1 MDFLKILTDARESM
15 KKNILI
21 VDDDKDIIDLLKLFL
36 EMENFFVVEA
46 SNGEVAL
53 KCLEENHIDLA
64 IVDIMMPKMDGYQLI
79 KKIRETLQFPIL
91 ILSAKSQEVDKI
103 IGLGIGADD
112 FITKPFSALEII
124 ARVQAHLRR
133 SYEFNDK
140 AVKGKEKQI
149 HMGDLVLDH
158 HSCTL
163 YKSSETITLSA
174 TEYKILTLFMKEPG
188 RIFTKKQ
195 IFENVW
201 SDYYCADDNTI
212 MVHISRL
219 REKLEDSPKN
229 PVYIKTIR
237 GLGYRFARKEELYE
251 K

>member
-1 MDFLKILTDARESM
+1 M

-53 KCLEENHIDLA
+53 KCLEENHINLA

-174 TEYKILTLFMKEPG
+174 TEYKILTLFMEEPG

-195 IFENVW
+195 IFESVW

>member
-1 MDFLKILTDARESM
+1 M

-46 SNGEVAL
+46 LNGEVAL

-140 AVKGKEKQI
+140 AIEGKEKQI

-158 HSCTL
+158 HSCTI
-163 YKSSETITLSA
+163 YKSSESISLSA
-174 TEYKILTLFMKEPG
+174 TEYKILTLFMEEPG

>member
-1 MDFLKILTDARESM
+1 M

-36 EMENFFVVEA
+36 EMESFFVVEA

-140 AVKGKEKQI
+140 AVEGKEKQI

-158 HSCTL
+158 HSCIL
-163 YKSSETITLSA
+163 YKSSESISLSA
-174 TEYKILTLFMKEPG
+174 TEYKILALFMEEPG

-195 IFENVW
+195 IFESVW

>member
-1 MDFLKILTDARESM
+1 M

-133 SYEFNDK
+133 SYEFNKK
-140 AVKGKEKQI
+140 AIEGKEKQI

-163 YKSSETITLSA
+163 YKSSESITLSA

-188 RIFTKKQ
+188 RMFTKKQ

-237 GLGYRFARKEELYE
+237 GLGYRFASANIS
-251 K
+251 

>member
-1 MDFLKILTDARESM
+1 M

-46 SNGEVAL
+46 LNGEVAL

-91 ILSAKSQEVDKI
+91 ILSAKSQEVDKV

-140 AVKGKEKQI
+140 AVEGKEKQI

-163 YKSSETITLSA
+163 YKSSESVSLSA
-174 TEYKILTLFMKEPG
+174 TEYKILTLFMEEPG

-195 IFENVW
+195 IFESVW

>member
-1 MDFLKILTDARESM
+1 M
-15 KKNILI
+15 KKSILI

-133 SYEFNDK
+133 SYEFNDR
-140 AVKGKEKQI
+140 AVEGKEKQI

-163 YKSSETITLSA
+163 YKSSESISLSA
-174 TEYKILTLFMKEPG
+174 TEYKILTLFMEEPG

-201 SDYYCADDNTI
+201 SDYYYADDNTI

>member
-1 MDFLKILTDARESM
+1 M

-140 AVKGKEKQI
+140 AIEGKEKQI

-174 TEYKILTLFMKEPG
+174 TEYKILTLFMGEPG

>member
-1 MDFLKILTDARESM
+1 MKIPTDARESM

-140 AVKGKEKQI
+140 AVEGKEKQI

-163 YKSSETITLSA
+163 YKSSESISLSA
-174 TEYKILTLFMKEPG
+174 TEYKILALFMEEPG

-195 IFENVW
+195 IFESVW

>member
-1 MDFLKILTDARESM
+1 M
-15 KKNILI
+15 KKSILI

-140 AVKGKEKQI
+140 AVEGKEKQI

-158 HSCTL
+158 HSCIL
-163 YKSSETITLSA
+163 YKSSESISLSA
-174 TEYKILTLFMKEPG
+174 TEYKILALFMEEPG

-195 IFENVW
+195 IFESVW

-237 GLGYRFARKEELYE
+237 GLGYRFAKKEELYE

>member
-1 MDFLKILTDARESM
+1 M

-46 SNGEVAL
+46 LNGEVAL

-140 AVKGKEKQI
+140 AVEGKEKQI

-174 TEYKILTLFMKEPG
+174 TEYKILTLFMGEPG

>member
-1 MDFLKILTDARESM
+1 M
-15 KKNILI
+15 KKSILI

-133 SYEFNDK
+133 SYEFNDR
-140 AVKGKEKQI
+140 AVEGKEKQI

-163 YKSSETITLSA
+163 YKSSESISLSA
-174 TEYKILTLFMKEPG
+174 TEYKILTLFMEEPG

>member
-1 MDFLKILTDARESM
+1 MFENSDRCEGEYE
-15 KKNILI
+15 KNILI

-46 SNGEVAL
+46 LNGEVAL

-91 ILSAKSQEVDKI
+91 ILSAKSQEVDKV

-140 AVKGKEKQI
+140 AVEGKEKQI

-163 YKSSETITLSA
+163 YKSSESVSLSA
-174 TEYKILTLFMKEPG
+174 TEYKILTLFMEEPG

-195 IFENVW
+195 IFESVW

>member
-1 MDFLKILTDARESM
+1 M

-140 AVKGKEKQI
+140 AVEGKEKQI

-163 YKSSETITLSA
+163 YKSSESISLSA
-174 TEYKILTLFMKEPG
+174 TEYKILALFMEEPG

-195 IFENVW
+195 IFESVW

>member
-1 MDFLKILTDARESM
+1 MKIPTDARESM

-140 AVKGKEKQI
+140 AVEGKEKQI

-163 YKSSETITLSA
+163 YKSSESISLSA
-174 TEYKILTLFMKEPG
+174 TEYKILTLFMGEPG

-237 GLGYRFARKEELYE
+237 GLGYRFARKEKLYE

>member
-1 MDFLKILTDARESM
+1 M

-46 SNGEVAL
+46 SNGDVAL

-140 AVKGKEKQI
+140 AIEGKEKQI

-158 HSCTL
+158 HSCTI
-163 YKSSETITLSA
+163 YKSSESITLSA

-195 IFENVW
+195 IFESVW

>member
-1 MDFLKILTDARESM
+1 MKIPTDARESM

-140 AVKGKEKQI
+140 AVEGKEKQI

-163 YKSSETITLSA
+163 YKSSESISLSA
-174 TEYKILTLFMKEPG
+174 TEYKILTLFMGEPG

>member
-1 MDFLKILTDARESM
+1 M

-53 KCLEENHIDLA
+53 KCLEENHIDLV

-133 SYEFNDK
+133 SYEFNDR
-140 AVKGKEKQI
+140 AVEGKEKQI

-163 YKSSETITLSA
+163 YKSSESISLSA
-174 TEYKILTLFMKEPG
+174 TEYKILTLFMEEPG

>member
-1 MDFLKILTDARESM
+1 M
-15 KKNILI
+15 KKSILI

-140 AVKGKEKQI
+140 AVEGKEKQI
-149 HMGDLVLDH
+149 NMGDLVLDH
-158 HSCTL
+158 HSCIL
-163 YKSSETITLSA
+163 YKSSESISLSA
-174 TEYKILTLFMKEPG
+174 TEYKILALFMEEPG

-195 IFENVW
+195 IFESVW

-237 GLGYRFARKEELYE
+237 GLGYRFAKKEELYE

>member
-1 MDFLKILTDARESM
+1 M

-140 AVKGKEKQI
+140 AVEGKEKQI

-174 TEYKILTLFMKEPG
+174 TEYKILTLFMEEPG

-195 IFENVW
+195 IFESVW

>member
-1 MDFLKILTDARESM
+1 M

-21 VDDDKDIIDLLKLFL
+21 VDDDKDIVDLLKLFL

-46 SNGEVAL
+46 SNGEGAL

-133 SYEFNDK
+133 SYEFNDR
-140 AVKGKEKQI
+140 AVEGKEKQI

-163 YKSSETITLSA
+163 YKSSESISLSA
-174 TEYKILTLFMKEPG
+174 TEYKILTLFMEEPG

-195 IFENVW
+195 IFESVW

-251 K
+251 T

>member
-1 MDFLKILTDARESM
+1 M

-46 SNGEVAL
+46 LNGEVAL

-133 SYEFNDK
+133 SYEFNDR
-140 AVKGKEKQI
+140 AVEGKEKQI

-163 YKSSETITLSA
+163 YKSSESISLSA
-174 TEYKILTLFMKEPG
+174 TEYKILTLFMEEPG

-219 REKLEDSPKN
+219 REKIEDSPKN

>member
-1 MDFLKILTDARESM
+1 M

-133 SYEFNDK
+133 SYEFNEK
-140 AVKGKEKQI
+140 AIEGKEKQI

-163 YKSSETITLSA
+163 YKSSESITLSA

-195 IFENVW
+195 IFESVW

-229 PVYIKTIR
+229 PVYIKTLR

>member
-1 MDFLKILTDARESM
+1 M

-140 AVKGKEKQI
+140 AVEGKEKQI

-163 YKSSETITLSA
+163 YKSSESISLSA
-174 TEYKILTLFMKEPG
+174 TEYKILTLFMEEPG

-195 IFENVW
+195 IFESVW

>member
-1 MDFLKILTDARESM
+1 MKILTDARESM

-140 AVKGKEKQI
+140 AVEGKEKQI

-163 YKSSETITLSA
+163 YKSSESISLSA
-174 TEYKILTLFMKEPG
+174 TEYKILTLFMGEPG

>member
-1 MDFLKILTDARESM
+1 M

-140 AVKGKEKQI
+140 AVEGKEKQI
-149 HMGDLVLDH
+149 HIGDLVLDH

-163 YKSSETITLSA
+163 YKSSESISLSA
-174 TEYKILTLFMKEPG
+174 TEYKILTLFMEEPG

-195 IFENVW
+195 IFESVW

>member
-1 MDFLKILTDARESM
+1 M

-79 KKIRETLQFPIL
+79 KKIRETLQLPIL

-140 AVKGKEKQI
+140 AVEGKEKQI

-163 YKSSETITLSA
+163 YKSSESISLSA
-174 TEYKILTLFMKEPG
+174 TEYKILTLFMEEPG

>member
-1 MDFLKILTDARESM
+1 MFENSDRCEGEYE
-15 KKNILI
+15 KNILI

-174 TEYKILTLFMKEPG
+174 TEYKILTLFMEEPG

-195 IFENVW
+195 IFESVW

>member
-1 MDFLKILTDARESM
+1 M

-36 EMENFFVVEA
+36 EMENFFVIEA

-140 AVKGKEKQI
+140 AVEDKEKQI

-174 TEYKILTLFMKEPG
+174 TEYKILTLFMGEPG

>member
-1 MDFLKILTDARESM
+1 M

-140 AVKGKEKQI
+140 AIEGKEKQI

-158 HSCTL
+158 HSCTI
-163 YKSSETITLSA
+163 YKSSESITLSA

-195 IFENVW
+195 IFESVW

>member
-1 MDFLKILTDARESM
+1 M

-149 HMGDLVLDH
+149 HMG
-158 HSCTL
+158 
-163 YKSSETITLSA
+163 
-174 TEYKILTLFMKEPG
+174 
-188 RIFTKKQ
+188 
-195 IFENVW
+195 
-201 SDYYCADDNTI
+201 
-212 MVHISRL
+212 
-219 REKLEDSPKN
+219 
-229 PVYIKTIR
+229 
-237 GLGYRFARKEELYE
+237 
-251 K
+251 

>member
-1 MDFLKILTDARESM
+1 M

-140 AVKGKEKQI
+140 AVEGKEKQI

-163 YKSSETITLSA
+163 YKSSESISLSA
-174 TEYKILTLFMKEPG
+174 TEYKILTLFMGEPG
-188 RIFTKKQ
+188 TIFTKKQ

>member
-1 MDFLKILTDARESM
+1 M

-133 SYEFNDK
+133 SYEFNDR
-140 AVKGKEKQI
+140 AVEGKEKQI

-163 YKSSETITLSA
+163 YKSSESISLSA
-174 TEYKILTLFMKEPG
+174 TEYKILTLFMEEPG

-195 IFENVW
+195 IFESVW

>member
-1 MDFLKILTDARESM
+1 M

-140 AVKGKEKQI
+140 AVEGKEKQI
-149 HMGDLVLDH
+149 HMGNLVLDH

-163 YKSSETITLSA
+163 YKSSESISLSA
-174 TEYKILTLFMKEPG
+174 TEYKILTLFMGEPG